1 MIAQNSKFSNK
12 DKKRKEVKA
21 IIVILVE
28 NKVKKAFKDE
38 YRVVYRNIKQTG
50 KKKNINFNNEQ

>member
-1 MIAQNSKFSNK
+1 MIAQNSKFSIK
-12 DKKRKEVKA
+12 DKKRKEVRA

-38 YRVVYRNIKQTG
+38 DRVVHRNIK
-50 KKKNINFNNEQ
+50 